1 MAENGGQEPTDEVT
15 KPLHMGIVYDMTTG
29 TVKLS
34 IPKDIAQA
42 YVLMK
47 MLMDGIFQ
55 QAMNPEPDRQVK
67 TLDELG
73 MNPRA
78 RLHRG

>member
-1 MAENGGQEPTDEVT
+1 MAEQQQADGVM
-15 KPLHMGIVYDMTTG
+15 KPLTMGIVYDPSTG
-29 TVKLS
+29 SVKLS

-55 QAMNPEPDRQVK
+55 QAMSPEPERQVK

-73 MNPRA
+73 VRRDLRVGRA
-78 RLHRG
+78 